1 MVFDWYN
8 VRMASSKDFLEFV
21 LEQLSG
27 LPDITYRAMMGE
39 FIIYY
44 HEKIV
49 GGIYDN
55 RLLVKLT
62 ESALKIIPNAKMEI
76 PYPGGKPMIMVP
88 DIENPELLEQV
99 FNTIYAELPQKK
111 SKKRDKYRGY
121 A

>member
-27 LPDITYRAMMGE
+27 LPEITYRAMMGE

-55 RLLVKLT
+55 RLLVKPT
-62 ESALKIIPNAKMEI
+62 ESTLKIIPNAKMEI

-111 SKKRDKYRGY
+111 SRKRDK
-121 A
+121 